1 MAATSRAHEKRMD
14 IGSRYMIWVG
24 TCMCLVNSA
33 LMVMLPSLLPGTP
46 NQTPA
51 IVSATIEVNFFVKKT
66 IKVDWY
72 RYYCLPEKYTAGEKI
87 INSCKNIGAYVLPE

>member
-51 IVSATIEVNFFVKKT
+51 IVSATIEVNFFCEKNYKSRMVQ
-66 IKVDWY
+66 IL
-72 RYYCLPEKYTAGEKI
+72 LPPRKI
-87 INSCKNIGAYVLPE
+87 YGR